1 MLDRVFERNNLNVFF
16 PDIFTNQP
24 NYLYGNSYFFFF
36 FFVLMEW
43 KPANIFCHDLYSWT
57 FKSFNACAVFLFFIY
72 LKFKNKLT
80 DSTLEINQ
88 LFHLKDLLSWK
99 MEIICIYWIYESH
112 FLVVFD
118 DFFHRQSIFRAWV
131 DKNGVL
137 FWNY

>member
-16 PDIFTNQP
+16 LIFLQINQIIYMVIP
-24 NYLYGNSYFFFF
+24 IFF

-43 KPANIFCHDLYSWT
+43 KPANIFRHDLYSWT

-99 MEIICIYWIYESH
+99 MEIICMYWIYESH